1 MAYYGCQ
8 TSDQTSGRIEI
19 RDLRPKI
26 NTKVAKNERPWSQN
40 AKISRYVYFMKT
52 EHKIDGSH
60 NLKPVY
66 KKRKQRHYYL
76 EKKRQIL
83 PSKKME
89 RRKMSVTTDQLS
101 CYYCLMHYFKKEMI
115 VLG

>member
-26 NTKVAKNERPWSQN
+26 NTKLAKNERPWSQN

-60 NLKPVY
+60 NLKPIY

-76 EKKRQIL
+76 EKKH
-83 PSKKME
+83 KKWNKE
-89 RRKMSVTTDQLS
+89 KCRSQLIS
-101 CYYCLMHYFKKEMI
+101 FHATI
-115 VLG
+115 VLCIILRKR